1 MVLSFCLIVVLR
13 DPLLKLL
20 LFQIVVAS
28 TSFASI
34 ANISFPSIQPSCHED
49 EKLALLQF
57 KESFIILR
65 NASAYEGAYPK
76 VLQWKSGQRE
86 NTSNCC
92 SWDGVECDEQTGN
105 VIGLDLSSSCL
116 FGFINSS
123 STLFGL
129 RHLRRLSLAD
139 NHFNYSEIPP
149 AIAHLPRLTNLNLS
163 SSLFSGQVPIEISK
177 LSMLTYLDLSLNSD
191 PNNRK
196 FLQLKNPSVKTLLLN
211 LTRIEILNLSQV
223 HISSQVPEILAN
235 FTSLSEL
242 VLDECELYGDFPAKI
257 FHLPNLRTLSVRNNP
272 NLSGH
277 LPEFHERSPLTTLR
291 LSSSSFS
298 GKLPSSINKLDSL
311 DRLEIST
318 CSFSGSIPSSLGELT
333 KLTYLDLAENNFI
346 DDIPSTFQNLTNLA
360 SLFLDHNKITGSIP
374 LWLGNFTQL
383 NELDLQYNLLH
394 DAVPQSLSKLMNL
407 ETLYLNGNKLS
418 GTLNFDMFFNM
429 TSLAD
434 LGLGGNNLSI
444 VFPKTNTN
452 ATSPKFKFLG
462 LDSCHLTEFPNFLR
476 HQDELKGLDLGGN
489 KIYGHIPKWMWNTSV
504 DTLYFFD
511 VSNNFLKGFNQQ
523 PVVLPWVN
531 LQTCDFSSNMIQ
543 GPLPIPPPSTFLY
556 DVSNNMLTGE
566 VSNFFCNMS
575 SLKTFDLSD
584 NRLRGTIPDC
594 LSNHASSSLSVLS
607 LRNNSFHGVIPQICG
622 NSGASRLRLIDL
634 SYNKLQGQLP
644 QSLSKC
650 MMLAELVISNN
661 QIDDSFPS
669 WLGSLP
675 ELKLLILRHNRFHG
689 QIKRP
694 ETGMDQFAMLQV
706 IDLSSN
712 DFSGVLPSDYI
723 FGWNAMKSAIE
734 SSGLK
739 YMSANWDASLSSG
752 YQFSRSDTCK
762 ITITFKGVDIYY
774 GAINDNFA
782 FVDLSNNSFEGEIS
796 ELFGD
801 LKAIHSLN
809 LSNNM
814 LTGFIP
820 SSLRNLTAL
829 ESLDLSRNKLSGEIP
844 QELKQLGFLQS
855 FNVSHNN
862 LVGRIPQ
869 GNLFNTFDSSSFEGN
884 PGLCGDQLPKK
895 CESSSNPQPPV
906 TALEEGDEDSTSLLG
921 LVWKFLL
928 AGYVSGLV
936 VGVVLADIMIE
947 RRPEWL
953 IEMLSRCRGK

>member
-13 DPLLKLL
+13 DLLLKLL

-34 ANISFPSIQPSCHED
+34 ANISFPSMEPSCHED

-57 KESFIILR
+57 KESFIIR
-65 NASAYEGAYPK
+65 TSASTYEGAYPK
-76 VLQWKSGQRE
+76 VLQWKSGQTE

-92 SWDGVECDEQTGN
+92 SWDGVKCDEQTGN

-129 RHLRRLSLAD
+129 RHLRSLSLAD
-139 NHFNYSEIPP
+139 NDFNYSEIPP
-149 AIAHLPRLTNLNLS
+149 AIAHLPRLTNLDLS
-163 SSLFSGQVPIEISK
+163 SSRFSGQVPIEISK
-177 LSMLTYLDLSLNSD
+177 LSMLSHLDLSLNSD
-191 PNNRK
+191 PSNRK
-196 FLQLKNPSVKTLLLN
+196 FLQLKNPSLKTLLLN
-211 LTRIEILNLSQV
+211 LSRIEILNLGQV
-223 HISSQVPEILAN
+223 HLSSQVPEILAN
-235 FTSLSEL
+235 FTSLSVL
-242 VLDECELYGDFPAKI
+242 VLDECELYG
-257 FHLPNLRTLSVRNNP
+257 
-272 NLSGH
+272 
-277 LPEFHERSPLTTLR
+277 
-291 LSSSSFS
+291 
-298 GKLPSSINKLDSL
+298 
-311 DRLEIST
+311 
-318 CSFSGSIPSSLGELT
+318 SIPSSLSELT
-333 KLTYLDLAENNFI
+333 KLTYLKLAVNNFI

-360 SLFLDHNKITGSIP
+360 SLFLGHNKITGSIP
-374 LWLGNFTQL
+374 PWLGNLTQL
-383 NELDLQYNLLH
+383 NELELQFNQLH
-394 DAVPQSLSKLMNL
+394 GAVPQSLSELMNL
-407 ETLYLNGNKLS
+407 QTLYLNGNKLS

-429 TSLAD
+429 KSLAD
-434 LGLGGNNLSI
+434 LGLGSNNLSI
-444 VFPKTNTN
+444 VFPKKNTN
-452 ATSPKFKFLG
+452 ATSPKFKLLG
-462 LDSCHLTEFPNFLR
+462 LDSCHLTEFPNFVR
-476 HQDELKGLDLGGN
+476 HQDELKGLDLSGN

-504 DTLYFFD
+504 DTLYALD
-511 VSNNFLKGFNQQ
+511 LSNNFLTGFNQQ

-531 LQTCDFSSNMIQ
+531 LKTCDLSSNMIQ
-543 GPLPIPPPSTFLY
+543 GPLPIPPPSTVLY

-584 NRLRGTIPDC
+584 NRLSGTIPDC
-594 LSNHASSSLSVLS
+594 LNNHACSSLSVLS
-607 LRNNSFHGVIPQICG
+607 LRNNSFHGIIPQICSNG
-622 NSGASRLRLIDL
+622 GASNLSLIDL

-644 QSLSKC
+644 RSLSKC
-650 MMLAELVISNN
+650 MMLAELAISNN
-661 QIDDSFPS
+661 QITDSFPS

-675 ELKLLILRHNRFHG
+675 QLKLLILRHNRFHG
-689 QIKRP
+689 RIKKP
-694 ETGMDQFAMLQV
+694 EMGMDQFAKLQV

-723 FGWNAMKSAIE
+723 FGWNAMESAIE
-734 SSGLK
+734 SGGLK

-752 YQFSRSDTCK
+752 YQFSRSDTYK
-762 ITITFKGVDIYY
+762 ITITFKGADIYY

-796 ELFGD
+796 EFFGD
-801 LKAIHSLN
+801 LKTIHSLN

-814 LTGFIP
+814 LTGRIP
-820 SSLRNLTAL
+820 SSLGNLTAL

-869 GNLFNTFDSSSFEGN
+869 GHQFNTFDSSSFEGN

-895 CESSSNPQPPV
+895 CESSSPV

-936 VGVVLADIMIE
+936 VGVVLADIVIE

-953 IEMLSRCRGK
+953 IEMLSICRGK